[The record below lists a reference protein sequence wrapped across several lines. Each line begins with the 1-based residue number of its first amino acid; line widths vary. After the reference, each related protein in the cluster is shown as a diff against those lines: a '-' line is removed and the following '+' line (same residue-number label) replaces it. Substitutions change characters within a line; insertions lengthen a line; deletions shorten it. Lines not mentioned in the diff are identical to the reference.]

1 MSDEL
6 DFDNLS
12 EYPKTRDFFERK
24 MSRSSPVFLVVLAL
38 ILLSIIIWANFAKLD
53 DTVKANAVLRPLDN
67 ISYEKILGSGEVITK
82 AYEHNSKVKT
92 GDFLLKLDTTAFEH
106 ELQTYK
112 NQLEFY
118 ENELKNFNELLNY
131 INNEKYTVNNSID
144 NLKIDMY
151 RLEKEQKYSE
161 VVSIK
166 KELDREKNLPAVM
179 QTQQKIN
186 ELEEKY
192 RLSLKS
198 YDSYIYR
205 QKINCEETVNKYVEQ
220 KNACVVKIAAIERQ
234 IKNCSVYAP
243 IDGYINEIIEINVGE
258 YLLSGNEI
266 LKIIPEKQDVLK
278 AQIMVEASQAAR
290 VKIGQVAKLRFPGLP
305 PSSFGQLETSI
316 NYVPADIVLYNDS
329 MFFQIESVLE
339 NPYMTSYRGE
349 KIKLK
354 SGLSC
359 EARIVISRDAVIK
372 MVLRKLDFMN

>member
-6 DFDNLS
+6 NFDNLAT
-12 EYPKTRDFFERK
+12 YPKTRDFFERK
-24 MSRSSPVFLVVLAL
+24 MSRSSPIFLVVLAL
-38 ILLSIIIWANFAKLD
+38 ILLCTIIWANFAKVD

-67 ISYEKILGSGEVITK
+67 ISYVKILGSGEVITK
-82 AYEHNSKVKT
+82 SYEHNSKVKA

-106 ELQTYK
+106 ELETYK

-118 ENELKNFNELLNY
+118 ENELKNFNELLDY
-131 INNEKYTVNNSID
+131 INNEKHPDNNSID

-166 KELDREKNLPAVM
+166 KELEREKNLPVVM

-205 QKINCEETVNKYVEQ
+205 QKINCEESVNKYAEQ
-220 KNACVVKIAAIERQ
+220 KNACVVKIASIERQ

-266 LKIIPEKQDVLK
+266 LKIVPEKQDKLK

-290 VKIGQVAKLRFPGLP
+290 VKNRPDCQIKISWF
-305 PSSFGQLETSI
+305 TS
-316 NYVPADIVLYNDS
+316 
-329 MFFQIESVLE
+329 
-339 NPYMTSYRGE
+339 
-349 KIKLK
+349 
-354 SGLSC
+354 
-359 EARIVISRDAVIK
+359 
-372 MVLRKLDFMN
+372 